1 MHSRWTF
8 TVWTLDTSISDNEV
22 GASSRI
28 HGLRPQ
34 LCYRRP
40 RKDSGLWILDQEP
53 SWCFEHS
60 FCDLVFW
67 ILRQKITIEL
77 VRANNLSCTLNPR
90 IPDLGSWILPGLNM
104 ERGRQRL
111 DAAAGFFK
119 SSSGATR
126 LRRPRIS
133 CAARA
138 AARYVGGALLLGRGG
153 WQKILPY

>member
-1 MHSRWTF
+1 MKLEPRHGF
-8 TVWTLDTSISDNEV
+8 T
-22 GASSRI
+22 
-28 HGLRPQ
+28 
-34 LCYRRP
+34 
-40 RKDSGLWILDQEP
+40 DSGLSFAKAVQTTTEGLRTLDSGSREP
-53 SWCFEHS
+53 SWCFENCS

-67 ILRQKITIEL
+67 ILRRKITIEL
-77 VRANNLSCTLNPR
+77 VRANNLSCSMNPR

-138 AARYVGGALLLGRGG
+138 AAR
-153 WQKILPY
+153 